1 MQCNTLGQQRIL
13 FTSYSGLYSS
23 HVILLLHELLRLII
37 HVFDVIIGGNLL
49 YDSLVAFSSS

>member
-13 FTSYSGLYSS
+13 FTSHSGLYSS

-37 HVFDVIIGGNLL
+37 HIIIGGSLF
-49 YDSLVAFSSS
+49 YDSLVTFS